1 LRARTKA
8 IPPSGKI
15 TISVASRVAHV
26 DMIHA
31 ISDQVAALVG
41 FGEDDILNLGLAVRE
56 AAINAIKHGN
66 RLDPKKRVRVVFEF
80 SETGLSVAIKDRG
93 DGFDMNAVKD
103 PTLPENLFRS
113 SGRGLL
119 LMKAFVDR
127 VEVHGENGQGSEVYL
142 YKSLASA
149 PAPSRDKRQEG

>member
-1 LRARTKA
+1 CSTAAAWNDDQMRGSGRTIPRGRGKAPLTRRAGSPRLQVLRARKKA
-8 IPPSGKI
+8 VPPSGKI

-66 RLDPKKRVRVVFEF
+66 RLNPRKRVRVVFEF
-80 SETGLSVAIKDRG
+80 NGHGLSVA
-93 DGFDMNAVKD
+93 N
-103 PTLPENLFRS
+103 
-113 SGRGLL
+113 
-119 LMKAFVDR
+119 
-127 VEVHGENGQGSEVYL
+127 
-142 YKSLASA
+142 
-149 PAPSRDKRQEG
+149 